1 MLRSVSR
8 LAEHA
13 DRRRSEHRLG
23 GIAGLFRGDSLLRRY
38 EPDARSPGVAMRK
51 ILFASALALSMAMA
65 PAHAVLFDF
74 SYTLAG
80 GDTLAGTLDGTL
92 QPDGNKVIVNSIV
105 DFATFNGVDGPS
117 LPLVDDAAMLGG
129 DPFVSLNGDF
139 MDLAACTNPCFDGFF
154 FFGPNL
160 GGAVFLRE

>member
-1 MLRSVSR
+1 
-8 LAEHA
+8 
-13 DRRRSEHRLG
+13 
-23 GIAGLFRGDSLLRRY
+23 
-38 EPDARSPGVAMRK
+38 MRK

-92 QPDGNKVIVNSIV
+92 QPDGNKVIVNSIL

-160 GGAVFLRE
+160 GGLFFSGSSFGGVSEFYDAAGWNLSEVRVPAPATLALMLFGVAGLSSARQRTA